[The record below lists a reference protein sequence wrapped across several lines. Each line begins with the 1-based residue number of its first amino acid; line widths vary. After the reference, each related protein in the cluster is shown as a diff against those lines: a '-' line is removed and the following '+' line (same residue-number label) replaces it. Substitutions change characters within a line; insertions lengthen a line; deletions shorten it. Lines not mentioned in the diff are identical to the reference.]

1 MNAAENWRAALRVE
15 LDQFPQFIE
24 LLRHHLDDANQSTE
38 AGALEIVQALSR
50 LRQAGSTMLGQL
62 DEQHERAMHVGDEQA
77 QRMAHNE
84 ESVNRLI
91 AYAARRMAQ
100 VVDESERIERTID
113 SVRQLGSFTGRIL
126 TIAKQT
132 NMLALN
138 AAIEAA
144 RAGDAG
150 RGFAVVADEV
160 RKLAV
165 ETAAVTREIDGK
177 IRGIADQVAKDLH
190 GLAQVSR
197 SEEESKVLHDVATD
211 LEAMNHE
218 FNDLSGYFH
227 EVTVRSRSMAQN
239 LHDGIAEVMGSLQY
253 QDVSRQQIDQVK
265 KGLDE
270 VRGFVA
276 ALGQACDP
284 GADVRLPEVQASLAA
299 LRQGYV
305 MQSQHDRHDR
315 TLGAQSVIDTDAGA
329 DDARPAI
336 ELF

>member
-1 MNAAENWRAALRVE
+1 MDIAEDWRAALRTE
-15 LDQFPQFIE
+15 LDRFPNFIE
-24 LLRHHLDDANQSTE
+24 LLKRHLTDANQSTE
-38 AGALEIVQALSR
+38 SGALEIVQALSR
-50 LRQAGSTMLGQL
+50 LRQAGSAMLHEL
-62 DEQHERAMHVGDEQA
+62 DDQHDHAMQIAAGQA
-77 QRMAHNE
+77 QRMEHNE
-84 ESVNRLI
+84 DSVNRLI

-100 VVDESERIERTID
+100 VVDESERIERTIE
-113 SVRQLGSFTGRIL
+113 SVRRLGSSTGRIL

-177 IRGIADQVAKDLH
+177 IHSIADHVAAELQ

-197 SEEESKVLHDVATD
+197 GEEESEVLHGVAAD
-211 LEAMNHE
+211 LEGMNHD
-218 FNDLSGYFH
+218 FNDLSRYFH
-227 EVTVRSRSMAQN
+227 EVTVRSREMAQN

-265 KGLDE
+265 TGLDE
-270 VRGFVA
+270 VRGFVS
-276 ALGQACDP
+276 ALDQALDS
-284 GADVRLPEVQASLAA
+284 GKDVRVPEVRESLAA

-305 MQSQHDRHDR
+305 MQSQHDRHDAV
-315 TLGAQSVIDTDAGA
+315 LGAERVGGA
-329 DDARPAI
+329 VNARPAI